1 MRALLLA
8 RTGALFLVAPLP
20 LAAQMDSA
28 FWHGLAAR
36 GIGPSGMSG
45 RIAAIS
51 GVHADPNVI
60 YVGAATGGLWKST
73 SGGVTWTPLL
83 DDYPASSIGAIG
95 IFQPAP
101 DIVWVGTGERN
112 RRNSAG
118 VGTGVYRTMDG
129 GKTWRLVG
137 LENTGAIEEIL
148 THPTDP
154 NVAWVAALGNT
165 WKESEERGVYKTV

>member
-1 MRALLLA
+1 MRAAFLA
-8 RTGALFLVAPLP
+8 PAGALFFFAPLP

-28 FWHGLAAR
+28 FWHGLTAR
-36 GIGPSGMSG
+36 SIGPTGMSG
-45 RIAAIS
+45 RVGAID

-83 DDYPASSIGAIG
+83 DDYPASSIGAIA

-112 RRNSAG
+112 RRNTAG
-118 VGTGVYRTMDG
+118 VGTG
-129 GKTWRLVG
+129 
-137 LENTGAIEEIL
+137 I
-148 THPTDP
+148 
-154 NVAWVAALGNT
+154 
-165 WKESEERGVYKTV
+165 YKT